1 MQAGIFGHTA
11 DHTFVGNVDPVMDEI
26 EAIKE
31 VQAEKQKNNVKE
43 QNVAQKN
50 WDLNKNSGIF
60 FWFRYFS

>member
-1 MQAGIFGHTA
+1 MQAGILGHTA

-50 WDLNKNSGIF
+50 
-60 FWFRYFS
+60 